1 MAIGKTLISIVVF
14 LYVVAVIIHLM
25 NGLGFGSALTGPFV
39 TVNLAFNCPQ
49 KGLLIWD
56 FANRDS
62 LTDIAVRKAMQ
73 FTGGEALTELCEFS
87 RLDEA
92 L

>member
-1 MAIGKTLISIVVF
+1 MGIGKKLIIIVVS
-14 LYVVAVIIHLM
+14 LYVVATVIHLM
-25 NGLGFGSALTGPFV
+25 NGFDFGSAMTGPFV
-39 TVNLAFNCPQ
+39 TVNLAINCPQ

-56 FANRDS
+56 FVNRDS
-62 LTDIAVRKAMQ
+62 LTDIAVRMAMQ